1 MRLHVDGSW
10 ITEVEAAQLK
20 THARAAMQA
29 LWAFHKAYGQAEAE
43 ALGKVAVV
51 LVTTDVALKLCG
63 KAANAGSPAARLM
76 KKKQPAAL
84 IMDEMQ
90 RCPAETYLAL
100 ASHHTTLVAVGDRG
114 QELYPLNVL
123 QPRRGGRADGRIIE
137 VQQFLSQSRQT
148 FAAELLL

>member
-1 MRLHVDGSW
+1 LEKLHAQIMQEHADWSW

-29 LWAFHKAYGQAEAE
+29 LWAFHEAYGQAEAE

-90 RCPAETYLAL
+90 RCPAEMHLSSYDVGGCRRPRARAVPAECPAA
-100 ASHHTTLVAVGDRG
+100 ASRGPSRRAHHQSAAV
-114 QELYPLNVL
+114 
-123 QPRRGGRADGRIIE
+123 
-137 VQQFLSQSRQT
+137 S
-148 FAAELLL
+148 